1 MFDLLSLF
9 NIFNLFALL
18 YVFRG
23 AQIILKVR
31 NEWQALYEE
40 PLTRAKK
47 HLAEEAS
54 FYIAVPPSVF
64 IHELCHALAVW
75 LFGGEVVR
83 FTYRFFLGWV
93 EHFGVYANWQSWFIS
108 LAGTLGN
115 LLFAIVLYIALRNH
129 RSSSFRF
136 FGLRAVRFQ
145 IVFALLYYPIIT
157 IFMVA
162 TNTAGGDW
170 ATIYNFSATPI
181 ISGITAVFHIAGL
194 ILFFVA
200 DRHGRF
206 EMPGFESVKEQNAFL
221 TIAES
226 AKTNPENEQ
235 TYRKYVA
242 MLHMNG
248 APNKAKHALKHYMK
262 THPNFAGG
270 WLLLAQLESEKVV
283 SPAAHQYVQKA
294 IQLGLSEVMDKAIA
308 HMLVGRYL
316 AKTDLVSAKR
326 ELDLAIQMAVPKENP
341 EQQSPKDLLLNAK
354 FYYWRSQVYSHQN
367 DIAQANED
375 IQTAVHLAEIAKQE
389 TAVAFYK
396 EKQKQ
401 INSQQRVAQRTI

>member
-1 MFDLLSLF
+1 MFDLLNLL

-18 YVFRG
+18 YIFRG
-23 AQIILKVR
+23 AQIVLKVR
-31 NEWQALYEE
+31 NEWQALHEE
-40 PLTRAKK
+40 PLTYAKK

-64 IHELCHALAVW
+64 IHELFHAIAVKMV
-75 LFGGEVVR
+75 GGEVVS
-83 FTYRFFLGWV
+83 FNYRFFLGWV
-93 EHFGVYANWQSWFIS
+93 EHFGAYMPWQRWFIS

-115 LLFAIVLYIALRNH
+115 LLFAIVLYFVFRH
-129 RSSSFRF
+129 RKSSSFRF
-136 FGLRAVRFQ
+136 FGLRAFRFQ

-206 EMPGFESVKEQNAFL
+206 EMPGFETAQAQTNFFELERA
-221 TIAES
+221 
-226 AKTNPENEQ
+226 AKQSPEAAATQ
-235 TYRKYVA
+235 LAYLAT
-242 MLHMNG
+242 LHDGG
-248 APNKAKHALKHYMK
+248 ARNKAKHQLKNYLQV
-262 THPNFAGG
+262 HPNVAAG
-270 WLLLAQLESEKVV
+270 WLKLAQMETEKTV
-283 SPAAHQYVQKA
+283 SKQAYDYVQKA
-294 IQLGLSEVMDKAIA
+294 MQLGLPTSRDKAVA
-308 HMLVGRYL
+308 HMLMGRYL
-316 AKTDLVSAKR
+316 AKNDLTRAKQ
-326 ELDLAIQMAVPKENP
+326 EMDIAIDTAVPKQDV
-341 EQQSPKDLLLNAK
+341 EQQAPNDLLFSANL
-354 FYYWRSQVYSHQN
+354 YYWRSQVYSHQS
-367 DIAQANED
+367 DTAQAGED
-375 IQTAVHLAEIAKQE
+375 IQTAVHLAEIAQQE

-401 INSQQRVAQRTI
+401 INSQQRVAQRIT